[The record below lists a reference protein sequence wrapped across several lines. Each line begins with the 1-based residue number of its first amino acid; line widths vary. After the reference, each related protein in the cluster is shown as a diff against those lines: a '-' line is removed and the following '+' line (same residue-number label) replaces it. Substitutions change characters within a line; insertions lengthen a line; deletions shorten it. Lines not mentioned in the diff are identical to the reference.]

1 MQNWKQ
7 LYLELA
13 QKIEVNIPTVEWVD
27 LWHNQVYNLE
37 DEHPFPTP
45 AVFFGFRGNS
55 MKDMGAKIQ
64 HVAVQIDVFLFYETF
79 ADTYKGGINQTDA
92 LAFLDTMDGIN
103 KIFHGSTG
111 AEYSSMSRKSFSP
124 VDTGGSKILKTKLF
138 QKNSISIWYFK
149 KIHYFCTPL
158 NWGKNNFLT
167 NIRYKLCQL
176 FNN

>member
-13 QKIEVNIPTVEWVD
+13 QKIEANIPTVEWVD

-64 HVAVQIDVFLFYETF
+64 QVAVQIDVFLFYETF

-124 VDTGGSKILKTKLF
+124 VDTGGSSNLYLMTYECLLIDYSA
-138 QKNSISIWYFK
+138 N
-149 KIHYFCTPL
+149 TPDAE
-158 NWGKNNFLT
+158 GTFADMQVEQFRIET
-167 NIRYKLCQL
+167 
-176 FNN
+176 

>member
-13 QKIEVNIPTVEWVD
+13 QKIEDNIPTVEWVD
-27 LWHNQVYNLE
+27 LWHHQVYNLE

-55 MKDMGAKIQ
+55 MKDMGQKIQ
-64 HVAVQIDVFLFYETF
+64 QVVVQIDVFLFYETF

-92 LAFLDTMDGIN
+92 LEFLDTMDGIN

-124 VDTGGSKILKTKLF
+124 VDTGGSSNLYLMTYECLLIDYSA
-138 QKNSISIWYFK
+138 N
-149 KIHYFCTPL
+149 TPDEEGTFADL
-158 NWGKNNFLT
+158 RVEQFR
-167 NIRYKLCQL
+167 I
-176 FNN
+176 

>member
-27 LWHNQVYNLE
+27 LWHSQVYNLE

-64 HVAVQIDVFLFYETF
+64 QVAVQIDVFLFYETF

-124 VDTGGSKILKTKLF
+124 VDTGGSSNLYLMTYECLLIDYSA
-138 QKNSISIWYFK
+138 N
-149 KIHYFCTPL
+149 TPDAE
-158 NWGKNNFLT
+158 GTFAEMQVEQFRIET
-167 NIRYKLCQL
+167 
-176 FNN
+176 